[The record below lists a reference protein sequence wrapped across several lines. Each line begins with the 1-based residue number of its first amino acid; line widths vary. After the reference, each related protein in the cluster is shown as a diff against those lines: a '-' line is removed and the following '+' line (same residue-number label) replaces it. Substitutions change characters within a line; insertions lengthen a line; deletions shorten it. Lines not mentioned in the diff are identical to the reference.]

1 MTFGHRG
8 SDEKHTFSCLL
19 QKYTFASVPIGQN
32 FIGIDLSKV
41 SLNLVKGYVDSKVS
55 HWRKTKVIRLEVS
68 FLSS

>member
-55 HWRKTKVIRLEVS
+55 H
-68 FLSS
+68 